1 MNIFIDDA
9 QDDGDIVVDDID
21 AQKKD
26 VHRYEKSDNAEDM
39 KDDENSEND
48 VTYLEQEIDEL

>member
-26 VHRYEKSDNAEDM
+26 KYDNAEDM
-39 KDDENSEND
+39 EDDENSEND